1 MFYISSDTY
10 HQYALPLNQIYK
22 IYDTYN
28 EHTPDLI
35 VLAESESIET
45 TLNFLSSKRML
56 WILPSKRYF
65 KVLTEH

>member
-22 IYDTYN
+22 IYDTDN

-35 VLAESESIET
+35 VLAESESIEK

-56 WILPSKRYF
+56 
-65 KVLTEH
+65 